1 MTNCGR
7 MTTRS
12 PSLARRKRVERQ
24 RDPDLVRHFG
34 RQAMEGEGREKTE
47 HGIWRAHGNDEEI
60 AMRRPGCRRREVDA
74 AARALHVAVGNEA
87 PESLAR
93 NAVPRQIARPGDGLT

>member
-1 MTNCGR
+1 

-47 HGIWRAHGNDEEI
+47 HGIWCAHGNDEEI
-60 AMRRPGCRRREVDA
+60 AMRRPGCGRREVDTS
-74 AARALHVAVGNEA
+74 ARALHGARGDEA
-87 PESLAR
+87 PKRLTR
-93 NAVPRQIARPGDGLT
+93 NAVPRQIARPGDGLS

>member
-47 HGIWRAHGNDEEI
+47 HGIGRAHGNDEEI
-60 AMRRPGCRRREVDA
+60 AMRRPGCRRRGVDA
-74 AARALHVAVGNEA
+74 AARALHGARGNEA
-87 PESLAR
+87 PKGLPRDTA
-93 NAVPRQIARPGDGLT
+93 ARQIARPGDGLP